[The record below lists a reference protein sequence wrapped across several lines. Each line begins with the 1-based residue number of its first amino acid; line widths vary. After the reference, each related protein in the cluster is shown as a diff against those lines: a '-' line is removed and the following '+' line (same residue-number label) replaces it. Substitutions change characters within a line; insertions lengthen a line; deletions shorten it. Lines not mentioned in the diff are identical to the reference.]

1 MKLYELTNAINQV
14 WDLVNNDEMDLEV
27 LEDTLQSLE
36 EEIEKKAEGI
46 AHIMRQLDS
55 EADYIKAEEKR
66 LKERRDAVENR
77 KDRLKKYLEEQLT
90 LSGMDKVK
98 TATVTVALQ
107 NNPPSVFIENEN
119 FVPEQFVTVETIR
132 KVDKKSLL
140 QALKD
145 GEMFDGISLKQGR
158 SLRIR

>member
-1 MKLYELTNAINQV
+1 MKLYDLTSAVNQV
-14 WDLVNNDEMDLEV
+14 WDLVNNDDMDLEV

-46 AHIMRQLDS
+46 AHIMRQLEA

-77 KDRLKKYLEEQLT
+77 KNRLKKYLEEQLVFA
-90 LSGMDKVK
+90 GMDKVK
-98 TATVTVALQ
+98 TPTVTVYLQ
-107 NNPPSVFIENEN
+107 ANPKSLDIESESCIPDNYFRIKKE
-119 FVPEQFVTVETIR
+119 
-132 KVDKKSLL
+132 VDKKALL
-140 QALKD
+140 ESMTKWGLD
-145 GEMFDGISLKQGR
+145 IPGVSIKQGR